1 MLKECMFLLYCTQK
15 VQEKNKMTQ
24 NKTRKIKNFVG
35 GRKLSSSE
43 ELNYEGLQTLMSSLH
58 PHTWASVSNSNLGD
72 SKRNLRETTLML
84 EEHFKPMEFAQG
96 YFDASHEVYSG
107 KNERY
112 DLHYVDVAVGRI
124 KRDRCGYTGYNI
136 GLKEESYKATLEFE
150 VLKGGNE

>member
-1 MLKECMFLLYCTQK
+1 
-15 VQEKNKMTQ
+15 MTQ

-35 GRKLSSSE
+35 GRKLSSSG

-72 SKRNLRETTLML
+72 SKRNLKETTLML
-84 EEHFKPMEFAQG
+84 EEHFKPSEYNG
-96 YFDASHEVYSG
+96 YLDASHEVYSG

-112 DLHYVDVAVGRI
+112 DLHYVDLAVGRI
-124 KRDRCGYTGYNI
+124 KRDRCEYTGYNI

-150 VLKGGNE
+150 VLKAPREMGQSKLESLKGGNE